1 MVPVVSGSQLQTD
14 PSRPPVVLVV
24 DDEPGISR
32 IMVDAATEAGW
43 VAHAAPDWR
52 TAEAFVGD
60 ADLILLDLM
69 MPDID
74 GVSAL
79 RALAAAKVRSRIVLV
94 SGLDGRVLDSARRVA
109 QMQNLDVVDVLRKP
123 FRPAQLRDL
132 LSKLAANPLRG
143 PELIPGPPGS
153 TATLDEIRRALA
165 RGEFLLHFQP
175 QLRVADRAWVG
186 LEALVR
192 WSHPTLGLLRPEAF
206 IPQVE
211 ISDLALPFTYAIVAQ
226 ALEALAVIE
235 RDTGFK
241 GRISVNVPPAALTN
255 ADFPD
260 RILRLL
266 TAAGTDSSRLTIEIT
281 ETSIAVDPTLS
292 LDIQTR
298 LRMHGVRLSID
309 DFGTGHSSLERL
321 HEAPFDEMKVDM
333 VLVRNADRDASL
345 RKIAEGAI
353 ALGRSL
359 AMTVVAEGVEA
370 EETLVW
376 LARAGCDLAQGY
388 GIGRPMSGADLRRWA
403 AASGAAA
410 AASADGLDFAPA
422 RRVATN

>member
-1 MVPVVSGSQLQTD
+1 MLAVAETQPQKS
-14 PSRPPVVLVV
+14 PARPPVVLVV

-43 VAHAAPDWR
+43 AAHAAPDWR
-52 TAEAFVGD
+52 TAEALVGD

-69 MPDID
+69 MPGID
-74 GVSAL
+74 GVAAL

-109 QMQNLDVVDVLRKP
+109 RMQNLDVVDVLRKP

-132 LSKLAANPLRG
+132 LSGLAAHPIRG
-143 PELIPGPPGS
+143 PELIPAPPGS
-153 TATLDEIRRALA
+153 TATLDEIRHALA
-165 RGEFLLHFQP
+165 KGEFVLHFQP
-175 QLRVADRAWVG
+175 QLRVGDRAWVG
-186 LEALVR
+186 VEALVR

-211 ISDLALPFTYAIVAQ
+211 VSDLALPFTYAIMAQ
-226 ALEALAVIE
+226 ALDALAAIE
-235 RDTGFK
+235 RDTGFS
-241 GRISVNVPPAALTN
+241 GRLSVNVPPAALTI

-260 RILRLL
+260 RVLRLL
-266 TAAGTDSSRLTIEIT
+266 TAAGVDSSRLTIEIT

-321 HEAPFDEMKVDM
+321 HEAPFDEMKIDM
-333 VLVRNADRDASL
+333 VLVRNADRDPSL

-376 LARAGCDLAQGY
+376 LARVGCDLAQGY
-388 GIGRPMSGADLRRWA
+388 GIGRPMGGAELRRWA
-403 AASGAAA
+403 AAHRA
-410 AASADGLDFAPA
+410 AASGRADGIDLAPA
-422 RRVATN
+422 RRVSTN